1 MARRYVRDNR
11 GRFASAGSG
20 ATARGGR
27 LRTASGNKRETV
39 KASPGIGDKM
49 SSAPRGTVG
58 KTRSARFSQHVDRPL
73 EKRGAYKQ
81 RFNDQRATI
90 ANRRAPKEMSKEEFA
105 RTTGGKTRADSMG
118 AAIEMSR
125 QPRGRTKA
133 GDRRNE
139 ARLRGI
145 QNEVR
150 ATDKAYEAAIKS
162 GSIKAPTQSLARKA
176 AGSSDNPAVQAARRL
191 QDKTAQVR
199 ARNAAKAAQGSASL
213 SPRTRRIRAE
223 KSKITAYSAKQ
234 FRADKTGI
242 GNLTIAEVSSKNWKL
257 PRSMRKK

>member
-11 GRFASAGSG
+11 GRFASVG

-27 LRTASGNKRETV
+27 LRTASGNKRDTV
-39 KASPGIGDKM
+39 KSSPGAAEKL
-49 SSAPRGTVG
+49 SSAPKGTIG
-58 KTRSARFSQHVDRPL
+58 RTRKEREIQRLDRPGA
-73 EKRGAYKQ
+73 KRPAFNEAYKSQ
-81 RFNDQRATI
+81 RSTIRA
-90 ANRRAPKEMSKEEFA
+90 AKSGPKEMSKAEFA
-105 RTTGGKTRADSMG
+105 RKTGGKTGADSMG

-139 ARLRGI
+139 ARLRKI
-145 QNEVR
+145 QDEVR
-150 ATDKAYEAAIKS
+150 ATDKAYDAAIKA
-162 GSIKAPTQSLARKA
+162 GTIKAPTQSLARKA
-176 AGSSDNPAVQAARRL
+176 AGSPDNPAVQAARRL
-191 QDKTAQVR
+191 QEKTAQIR
-199 ARNAAKAAQGSASL
+199 ARNAAKVPQGSVPL

-223 KSKITAYSAKQ
+223 KSKITANSAKQ